1 MKHWIKAFRL
11 RTLPLALSSIGM
23 GGFLAAYHDSFKA
36 DIFWLCV
43 LTTLFLQILSNLA
56 NDYGDSIHGADGAQR
71 VGPSRAVQ
79 SGVITPRAMKSAMF
93 IFGGLAFIT
102 GIYLLYQL
110 VNLLSLTML
119 GFFFLLGL
127 LSIAAAIKYTAGK
140 NPYGYR
146 GLGDVYVFIFFGL
159 VAVLGTY
166 FLQVGELPWRIVLP
180 AAVCGLFSVGVL
192 NVNNLRDI
200 ESDRIAGKLSI
211 PVRIGF
217 VAGKWYHTV
226 LVLGGWTLALV
237 FWRWTLSSPLQFIS
251 LVTLPLFL
259 RHLVLIWKQ
268 KEPAKLD
275 PYLKQLAMSTLFF
288 VLTYGFGLLLG
299 YVVE

>member
-11 RTLPLALSSIGM
+11 RTLPLSLSSIGM
-23 GGFLAAYHDSFKA
+23 GGFLAAFYGAFKA
-36 DIFWLCV
+36 DIFGWCI

-79 SGVITPRAMKSAMF
+79 SGAISPRSMKSAMF
-93 IFGGLAFIT
+93 IVGGLAFIS
-102 GIYLLYQL
+102 GMYLLYHL
-110 VNLLSLTML
+110 IHLMSLTML
-119 GFFFLLGL
+119 GFFFVLGL

-146 GLGDVYVFIFFGL
+146 GLGDVYVLVFFGW

-166 FLQVGELPWRIVLP
+166 YLQVGQLPWQLIFP
-180 AAVCGLFSVGVL
+180 ASACGLFSVGVL

-200 ESDRIAGKLSI
+200 ESDRISRKRSI

-217 VAGKWYHTV
+217 IAGKWYHTV
-226 LVLGGWTLALV
+226 LVLGGWCMAL
-237 FWRWTLSSPLQFIS
+237 FYWSWTLTSPLQFIS
-251 LVTLPLFL
+251 LITLPLFL
-259 RHLVLIWKQ
+259 RHLVLVWKQ

-299 YVVE
+299 YVE